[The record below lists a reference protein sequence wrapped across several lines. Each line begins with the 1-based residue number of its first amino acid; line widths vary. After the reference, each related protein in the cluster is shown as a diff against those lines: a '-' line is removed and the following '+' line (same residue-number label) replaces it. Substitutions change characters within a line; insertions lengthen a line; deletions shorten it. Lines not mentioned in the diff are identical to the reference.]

1 MCIGDFS
8 PTWKEAAEADIA
20 EDSATTTNTT
30 IPTSHSQLRFVI
42 YICFVQLWRCKDAV
56 LPACF
61 FFPRAAA
68 CLILACLIT
77 FICRS
82 AAFHTHT
89 QTHTSGQVLVLL
101 VVERQGSTALQQRCA
116 ATIVQMLFLAC
127 KLSSCRS
134 CRSVLVAL
142 AQLEVADNSSSTHT
156 TTTQLQLVS
165 QGKDAVI
172 GSSVVALVVLVQ
184 RGKKRSVQCNS
195 FCFGDLSPT
204 WKEAAEADIA
214 EDSVTTTRTTITTS
228 Q

>member
-20 EDSATTTNTT
+20 EDSATSTNTT

-89 QTHTSGQVLVLL
+89 HFRPGVGLARGREAGTGCVLGSMPLIHRNLL
-101 VVERQGSTALQQRCA
+101 VG
-116 ATIVQMLFLAC
+116 
-127 KLSSCRS
+127 
-134 CRSVLVAL
+134 
-142 AQLEVADNSSSTHT
+142 
-156 TTTQLQLVS
+156 
-165 QGKDAVI
+165 
-172 GSSVVALVVLVQ
+172 VVAAFWEKFFD
-184 RGKKRSVQCNS
+184 G
-195 FCFGDLSPT
+195 CFY
-204 WKEAAEADIA
+204 
-214 EDSVTTTRTTITTS
+214 RRR
-228 Q
+228 